1 MNNQRLTRIYAL
13 SIFQL
18 GKELGVDIVD
28 EMIAFNELIRECND
42 LENLLFLE
50 VFSLDEKH
58 RVLSEVLQLEGKFS
72 PLFCNFLFFLLQ
84 ERRIG
89 QLLTIY
95 QELVVLDDEQKGFI
109 TGVIEGRGEEISPEL
124 QNQILDYLR
133 DKLQLTPKLHYQQNL
148 AITAGYKI
156 TAGNYQIDSRLDRQ
170 LTRLKEQ
177 ILNDYEE
184 KL

>member
-1 MNNQRLTRIYAL
+1 MNNHRLSRIYAL
-13 SIFQL
+13 SMFQL
-18 GKELGVDIVD
+18 GKELGVDIVS
-28 EMIAFNELIRECND
+28 EMVTFNELLRVSND

-58 RVLSEVLQLEGKFS
+58 MVLSDLIQIEEKFS

-89 QLLTIY
+89 KLLTIF

-109 TGVIEGRGEEISPEL
+109 TGVIEGRDEQISPEL
-124 QNQILDYLR
+124 QKQILDYLR
-133 DKLQLTPKLHYQQNL
+133 EKLQLTPKLHYQQNL

-156 TAGNYQIDSRLDRQ
+156 TAGNYQIDSRVDRQ
-170 LTRLKEQ
+170 LTRMKEQ